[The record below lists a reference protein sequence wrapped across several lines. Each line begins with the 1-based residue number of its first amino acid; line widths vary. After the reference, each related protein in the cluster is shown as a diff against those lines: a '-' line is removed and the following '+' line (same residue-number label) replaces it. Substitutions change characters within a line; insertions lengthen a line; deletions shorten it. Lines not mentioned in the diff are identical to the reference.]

1 MQGRGRGVLGVPGST
16 HPHDFVPH
24 FQTVQGFFVCPDGDD
39 GSIALPAQDLG
50 LFGRIETSSKVA
62 EEGREHQY

>member
-1 MQGRGRGVLGVPGST
+1 MQGRGRGVLGVPRST
-16 HPHDFVPH
+16 HPDDLVPY
-24 FQTVQGFFVCPDGDD
+24 FEAVQGLFVCPDGND
-39 GSIALPAQDLG
+39 SSVALLAQDLG